1 MIKETLYSIMNCGG
15 RMICAFTTQKEAEAF
30 VEQYGSSDNFIYS
43 LTIFPINVFE
53 KCDDY
58 EE

>member
-1 MIKETLYSIMNCGG
+1 
-15 RMICAFTTQKEAEAF
+15 MICAFTTQKEAEAF